1 MYRRRETKMRT
12 LLCVLSV
19 ITILLVL
26 SACGND
32 NRGNQP
38 NQTIQ
43 STQTNDIQTSATD
56 YGFVFRSVIL
66 IPGSDFVAEKF
77 PEPQYTYTRDNSVLG
92 GKDTFLNYTDIEVTV
107 HDDGIKTVIH
117 RIVVISPD
125 LKTPEGLALG
135 DPLEQV
141 TKLYGD
147 NYVQDGDLW
156 LFSKGETM
164 LAVLTQDGFVA
175 GIEYGLT
182 GL

>member
-1 MYRRRETKMRT
+1 MRK
-12 LLCVLSV
+12 LLSV
-19 ITILLVL
+19 LAVVAILLVL
-26 SACGND
+26 SACGNT
-32 NRGNQP
+32 GQENQP
-38 NQTIQ
+38 NQTVQ
-43 STQTNDIQTSATD
+43 STQTNDIQTSAAG
-56 YGFVFRSVIL
+56 YGFAFQSVIL
-66 IPGSDFVAEKF
+66 IPGSDFTAEKL

-92 GKDTFLNYTDIEVTV
+92 GKDTFHNYTGIEVTV

-156 LFSKGETM
+156 LFSKGDTV

-175 GIEYGLT
+175 GIEYCLT